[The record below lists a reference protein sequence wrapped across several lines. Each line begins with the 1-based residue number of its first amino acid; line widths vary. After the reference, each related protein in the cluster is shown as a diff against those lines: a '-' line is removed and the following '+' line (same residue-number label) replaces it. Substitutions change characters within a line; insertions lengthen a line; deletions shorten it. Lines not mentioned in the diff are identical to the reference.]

1 MDILIVDD
9 HPVVRR
15 GVRQILEEAFRGS
28 VIGEA
33 ENASGALDLL
43 RSRSWDVV
51 VLDITI
57 PPRSGL
63 DLLKEIKRDRPFL
76 PVLVLSIHPED
87 QYAVRALRAGA
98 SGYMT
103 KESAPQE
110 LVKALRKIRK
120 GGVYVSPSLAEG
132 LAGRLKPSG
141 ERPPHELLSDREYQV
156 LCLIAA
162 GRTVNEIAAALCLS
176 PKTIATFR
184 SRIRLKMGMKRT
196 ADLIRYAILHGLTP

>member
-1 MDILIVDD
+1 M
-9 HPVVRR
+9 
-15 GVRQILEEAFRGS
+15 RQILEEAFRGS

>member
-33 ENASGALDLL
+33 EDASGALDLV
-43 RSRSWDVV
+43 RSRSWDAV

-63 DLLKEIKRDRPFL
+63 EVLKEIKRDRPFL

-184 SRIRLKMGMKRT
+184 SRIRLKMGMRRT
-196 ADLIRYAILHGLTP
+196 ADLIRYAILHGLTS